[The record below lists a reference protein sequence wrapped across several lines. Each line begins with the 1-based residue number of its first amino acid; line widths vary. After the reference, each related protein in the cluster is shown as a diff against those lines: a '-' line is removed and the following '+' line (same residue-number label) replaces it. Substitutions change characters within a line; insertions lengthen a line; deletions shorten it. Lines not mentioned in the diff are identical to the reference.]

1 MTSSE
6 GYKAAQLE
14 LIAHSLFCFVLFC
27 FVLFCFVCLFVC
39 LQEFMFAQSMDSS
52 SVEEIQ
58 EFMEESI
65 KGA

>member
-1 MTSSE
+1 MWTMTLSE
-6 GYKAAQLE
+6 GYEAAQLE
-14 LIAHSLFCFVLFC
+14 LIAHSLFCFV
-27 FVLFCFVCLFVC
+27 VCLFVC
-39 LQEFMFAQSMDSS
+39 LQEFMFARSMDSS